1 MNSVRLVQLQQN
13 QAPSLPA
20 RSAPLKASAKRFT
33 VLMAALILA
42 GCAVT
47 PQPFTKEDVAERV
60 RSDKSQMYAGQE
72 AVSGPITF
80 SEAAARALKYNLDYR
95 VKLME
100 TTLASG
106 QLDVS
111 QWEMFPRVLLS
122 AGYNARN
129 NDSGGN
135 SFDIVTGNPTLSN
148 SSSSQRKHSMYGAE
162 FSWNLLDFGVSYYRS
177 KGLADQVLIA
187 EERKRKVIQNILQDV
202 RNAYWR
208 ALGAQRL
215 ASQMDS
221 LMQRTQGALVKAR
234 EIEKQGLMPQPQV
247 LAYQRALLDAT
258 TLLQSK
264 RQDLE
269 LAKAELISLMNLPP
283 SANFTLAED
292 AEAKLPAAPT
302 DVTRLEDLALNQRP
316 ELREEDYRKRI
327 GATEVRRQMLSVLP
341 GISFDI
347 GYNHDS
353 NKYLYNSSWVD
364 TGLKISGNLL
374 KLASLPAI
382 KRAGEA
388 QAAVDETR
396 RMAQAMAVLTQV
408 RVATLRYGLAAAE
421 LEQVEE
427 SARVDQRL
435 LNYAKAATT
444 SRVESELELIRNE
457 ARSLLSQYQRHVAYS
472 NAQASWAR
480 LYNSIGLDMVP
491 TDLSAPLRSVATAID
506 RTNESWLRTA
516 FNASV
521 SDAGKITIPGV
532 TVVVEGMSDK
542 ANQVAVEDG
551 IKTALT
557 RYKVPLIET
566 HGSWQV
572 VAKLVMEPSKTEAQR
587 ANWELSVRRPNGT
600 VAGRTRY
607 SSQFP
612 AGATETAINVLTQ
625 SVIDSNSLALT
636 DWLEDPMRNVA
647 AIVTAGGASSAA
659 RVIKR

>member
-1 MNSVRLVQLQQN
+1 MNSVRQVQLQQN
-13 QAPSLPA
+13 QALNLHA
-20 RSAPLKASAKRFT
+20 RSLLSKTSANRLC

-47 PQPFTKEDVAERV
+47 PQPFTKDEVAERV

-187 EERKRKVIQNILQDV
+187 QERKRKVIQNILQDV

-327 GATEVRRQMLSVLP
+327 GVTEVRRQMLSVLP

-491 TDLSAPLRSVATAID
+491 TDLSAPLSAVATAID

-521 SDAGKITIPGV
+521 SDAGKVTIPGV
-532 TVVVEGMSDK
+532 TVVVEGMTDK
-542 ANQVAVEDG
+542 ASQAAVEDG

-566 HGSWQV
+566 HGAWQV

-587 ANWELSVRRPNGT
+587 ANWELTVRRPNGT

-647 AIVTAGGASSAA
+647 AIVTAGGASSTA